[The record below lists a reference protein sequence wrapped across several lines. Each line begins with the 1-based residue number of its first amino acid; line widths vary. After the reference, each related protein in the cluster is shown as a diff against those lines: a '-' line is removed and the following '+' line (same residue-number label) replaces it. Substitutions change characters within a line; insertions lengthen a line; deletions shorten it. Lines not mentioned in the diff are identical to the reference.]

1 MKKKFFLLLSV
12 LFVLQHCN
20 FSPIYSNK
28 NNFNLEIEVL
38 NLDGDSEMN
47 NMVLSN
53 FKKYSNN
60 ESKKKFKV
68 NVKTWHDKEILLKN
82 KAGEV
87 TSYLI
92 KNKINFEIININ
104 SNKNYSFSTETK
116 AASKTNEFDF
126 NQYER
131 SLKKNFVNT
140 KIQELI
146 LNLSN
151 LDDS

>member
-1 MKKKFFLLLSV
+1 M
-12 LFVLQHCN
+12 
-20 FSPIYSNK
+20 
-28 NNFNLEIEVL
+28 
-38 NLDGDSEMN
+38 
-47 NMVLSN
+47 
-53 FKKYSNN
+53 
-60 ESKKKFKV
+60 
-68 NVKTWHDKEILLKN
+68 KN